1 MRLYLG
7 LLLIGMGLGGCTPEI
22 SQVETATSISTAEG
36 TNNTSN
42 EPAPTL
48 TEPNSKDLEASSIL
62 PEKQVSKHVALK
74 SCNDTSSKTVYWK
87 AIDQEVQLIT
97 NLVLDNN
104 TQLRTATLNLNLEDG
119 TTLNLGKASFE
130 KDQKS
135 NPNCVESLMVSTYST
150 IESLMGQREFSN
162 EDIYFKNYSDLYK
175 YNAVALECHQP
186 SIPTFHPPV
195 PYENQTDFCKT
206 AIDHWNVFS
215 EYGRLTKRH
224 SATWTNQRNQQF
236 VSLKAPIVYVARSK
250 SCTDILVYDPIEK
263 IMRLVMPNNLKCMET
278 GK

>member
-42 EPAPTL
+42 EPARTL

-135 NPNCVESLMVSTYST
+135 NPNCVESFMVSTYST

>member
-22 SQVETATSISTAEG
+22 SQVETARSISTAEG

-42 EPAPTL
+42 ELAPTL
-48 TEPNSKDLEASSIL
+48 TESNSKDLEASSIL

-119 TTLNLGKASFE
+119 TTLNLGKAYFE

>member
-1 MRLYLG
+1 
-7 LLLIGMGLGGCTPEI
+7 MGLGGCTPEI

-135 NPNCVESLMVSTYST
+135 NPNCVESFMVSTYST